1 MGKKFKK
8 RKKDTA
14 HRTPPLS
21 RLDKAIYIGISVL
34 FGLFFLAS
42 LVGWDLLHKR
52 IAFSDPAV
60 IAYKGR
66 FSNYAAAPMFLY
78 ILLLGIILL
87 GISFGD
93 KKPIFGNKTVRYG
106 DFPWKTDVY
115 PLFGPQSK
123 TVVRKPHEKR
133 FRAALIRV
141 LAGVFA
147 ATFLLSCFG
156 IYGRTCLREDRTI
169 VDYSALNRPGDPVSI
184 ARDCDRITIFAY
196 KDVPNKGP
204 VVYYSYGVIIYC
216 ADGQKYRFSYTAF
229 KLGHTDCIRQM
240 LAIKALFSQ
249 SQITIEREDLLDEV
263 IEHNHLDEAQTALL
277 RRLFEQP

>member
-14 HRTPPLS
+14 HRAPPLS
-21 RLDKAIYIGISVL
+21 RLDQAIYIGIIIL
-34 FGLFFLAS
+34 FGILFLAS
-42 LVGWDLLHKR
+42 LVGWDSLHKR

-87 GISFGD
+87 GVSFAD
-93 KKPIFGNKTVRYG
+93 KKPIFGNKTIRYG
-106 DFPWKTDVY
+106 DYPWKTDIY

-123 TVVRKPHEKR
+123 AIVKKPHELK

-169 VDYSALNRPGDPVSI
+169 VEYNALNRPGEPVSI

-196 KDVPNKGP
+196 KDVPYRGS
-204 VVYYSYGVIIYC
+204 VHYYYGVIVYRT
-216 ADGQKYRFSYTAF
+216 DGQKYRFSRTAF
-229 KLGHTDCIRQM
+229 KLGDSDCIRQM
-240 LAIKALFSQ
+240 LAIKALFSP
-249 SQITIEREDLLDEV
+249 SQTTIEGEDLLPKVIEYNELDEV
-263 IEHNHLDEAQTALL
+263 QTALL
-277 RRLFEQP
+277 YQLFGPPQ

>member
-1 MGKKFKK
+1 MAKKFKK

-21 RLDKAIYIGISVL
+21 GLDKAIYIGISIL
-34 FGLFFLAS
+34 FGILFLAS
-42 LVGWDLLHKR
+42 LVGWDSLHKR

-87 GISFGD
+87 GVSFAD
-93 KKPIFGNKTVRYG
+93 KKPIFGNKTIRYG
-106 DFPWKTDVY
+106 DYPWKTDIY

-123 TVVRKPHEKR
+123 AIVKKPHELK

-169 VDYSALNRPGDPVSI
+169 VEYSALNRPGEPVSI

-196 KDVPNKGP
+196 KDVPYRGT
-204 VVYYSYGVIIYC
+204 VHYYYGVIVYRTY
-216 ADGQKYRFSYTAF
+216 GQKYRFSRTAF
-229 KLGHTDCIRQM
+229 KLGDSDCIRQM
-240 LAIKALFSQ
+240 LAIKAQIDTWREKKESQ
-249 SQITIEREDLLDEV
+249 
-263 IEHNHLDEAQTALL
+263 EAQAGYNAYLFH
-277 RRLFEQP
+277 RRSLDDE